1 MNWKYLLGTP
11 SSLVTRD
18 QNRSDILLI
27 FFVRSEMND
36 FHCGNTIEPSF
47 LNSKI
52 TRFKESRLQNSRSP
66 HQCYLRFKVEN
77 RRLKKW
83 AAFRKFWLIIIH
95 RARLDR
101 SIKYCYDGETCSHNS
116 SVFLVSS
123 LICSLGVSL
132 HDVVDLLQLVGQPLL
147 AAELVLLQG
156 DDQLLVVLHG
166 VPEISEN

>member
-18 QNRSDILLI
+18 PNRSDILLI

-52 TRFKESRLQNSRSP
+52 TRLKESRLQNSRSP

-83 AAFRKFWLIIIH
+83 AAFRKFWLIIH
-95 RARLDR
+95 RARLDSR
-101 SIKYCYDGETCSHNS
+101 SIKYCYDGETSSHNS
-116 SVFLVSS
+116 VVSRSLFLVPHWYVHCVSPCMMLWTCSS
-123 LICSLGVSL
+123 L
-132 HDVVDLLQLVGQPLL
+132 
-147 AAELVLLQG
+147 
-156 DDQLLVVLHG
+156 
-166 VPEISEN
+166 